1 MSRTAAPKA
10 NSTAAEGEGT
20 PMSQSPVPPD
30 VGAPFRDGLRAR
42 RLVLQYDKASGR
54 AQFYPRPQS
63 VYCAVGAAGIEWRE
77 ASGRG
82 AIFALTESHVAPP
95 RLQHAVPY
103 ALALI
108 VLAEG
113 PRMLARVDAPFAQLR
128 IGQAVEVDWDHPDST
143 GAFPVF
149 KPSASAG

>member
-1 MSRTAAPKA
+1 
-10 NSTAAEGEGT
+10 
-20 PMSQSPVPPD
+20 MSQSPVPPD
-30 VGAPFRDGLRAR
+30 VGAPFREGLHAR
-42 RLVLQYDKASGR
+42 RLMLQYDKASGR
-54 AQFYPRPQS
+54 AQFYPRPLG
-63 VYCAVGAAGIEWRE
+63 VYGAAGVEWRE

-103 ALALI
+103 ALALV

-128 IGQAVEVDWDHPDST
+128 IGQAVEVDWDHPDT
-143 GAFPVF
+143 AGAFPVF
-149 KPSASAG
+149 KPSVPAG